1 MTQSRVLMSLL
12 RSCLA
17 VSLFGLIV
25 GFCQAQT
32 PPAPDDC
39 RSPWGPDD
47 QRGATNRLT
56 PAKTVEAASLIKQG
70 KVYQLGR
77 PYEAG
82 MPLYGSRS
90 YNLTIP
96 EMRGPLGPNRLTWNE
111 EFVAAQIGQV
121 GTQFDGLGHIGING
135 RFFNCNEAR
144 DFVRAEGL
152 TKLGVENAGA
162 FFTRGVL
169 IDVAGFKG
177 ITRLEKG
184 FEISVDDLKGALAKE
199 GVSIHEGDAIILN
212 TGWGSLWMKDNAT
225 YGSGAPGIG
234 LAAGEWLATQKVVL
248 VGADTGGVEVAPNP
262 QHPQA
267 EAIVHQLM
275 ITRNGI
281 HFLENLDTSELAR
294 DKAYEFAFV
303 FLPLKLK
310 GATGSPGN
318 PIGVK

>member
-1 MTQSRVLMSLL
+1 MTQSRVLNSLL

-17 VSLFGLIV
+17 VFLAGLIV

-32 PPAPDDC
+32 PSAPDNC

-77 PYEAG
+77 AYEAG

-96 EMRGPLGPNRLTWNE
+96 EMRGPLGPNQLTWNE

-135 RFFNCNEAR
+135 RFFNCNEAK

-169 IDVAGFKG
+169 IDVAGFNDVP
-177 ITRLEKG
+177 RLEKG
-184 FEISVDDLKGALAKE
+184 FEISVDDLKGALARE
-199 GVSIHEGDAIILN
+199 GVSIHEGDAVILN

-234 LAAGEWLATQKVVL
+234 LAGGEWLAAQKVVL

-294 DKAYEFAFV
+294 DKAYEFAFI

-318 PIGVK
+318 PIAVK